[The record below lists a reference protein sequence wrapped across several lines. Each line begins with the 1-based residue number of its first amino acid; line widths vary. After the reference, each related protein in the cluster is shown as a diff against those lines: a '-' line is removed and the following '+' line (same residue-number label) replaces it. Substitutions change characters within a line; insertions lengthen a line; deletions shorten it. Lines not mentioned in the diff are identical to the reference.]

1 MNKIGVKFLLAA
13 FVLSAVCGGIAESAQ
28 TINGKAIGTVDDVVK
43 EVNRG
48 DLSLPKKGLISL
60 MGVDKIGDVF
70 IFATT
75 FGADASASTKRL
87 YHNSSARRAFGWTGY
102 TPHYLRPAVS
112 RKLYNGKRALMTH
125 NLAP

>member
-48 DLSLPKKGLISL
+48 DLSLPKKGLITL
-60 MGVDKIGDVF
+60 RGGDKIGDVD

-75 FGADASASTKRL
+75 FGADASSSTRRI
-87 YHNSSARRAFGWTGY
+87 YHNSNATQRLNWT
-102 TPHYLRPAVS
+102 A
-112 RKLYNGKRALMTH
+112 NG
-125 NLAP
+125 